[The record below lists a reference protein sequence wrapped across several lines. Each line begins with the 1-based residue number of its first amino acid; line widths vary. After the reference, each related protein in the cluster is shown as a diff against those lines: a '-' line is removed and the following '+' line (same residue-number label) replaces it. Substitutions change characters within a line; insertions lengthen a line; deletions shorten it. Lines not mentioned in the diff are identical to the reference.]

1 MTNTYPQLLQQFP
14 PRPINSEEAF
24 SLTQSVVNQLL
35 DKETLTQDEEDYL
48 EVLGTL
54 IYDYEQQQENIIPD
68 LYGIELLKVL
78 MQEHNL
84 KQKDLVV
91 VFKTE
96 SIVSAVLNGQR
107 QLTTRHIQALAEFF
121 GVSPAVFFPKIA
133 SSQLTAA

>member
-1 MTNTYPQLLQQFP
+1 MTNTYLQLLQQFP

-35 DKETLTQDEEDYL
+35 DKDKLTQDEEDYL
-48 EVLGTL
+48 EVLGAL